1 MNELIYLPRNQ
12 APDSLFGYID
22 GLYLITPSWRNTP
35 YIGKYV
41 IYEHGMKTASG
52 ATVLTPE
59 QRGYL
64 VHNENGEVFFPAY
77 DINTLGVFINAQV
90 AR

>member
-12 APDSLFGYID
+12 APEALLGIIG
-22 GLYLITPSWRNTP
+22 GLYLIKPSWRNTP

-41 IYEHGMKTASG
+41 TYEHGMKTASG
-52 ATVLTPE
+52 STVLTPD

-64 VHNENGEVFFPAY
+64 VHNENGEVFFPTY
-77 DINTLGVFINAQV
+77 DVNMLGVFVNARV
-90 AR
+90 TK